1 VVRDALAER
10 VVDPGGVIDVQAKR
24 LAGWMFQCD
33 QLDRRIKLMNPVFDL
48 PVELVQIPFR

>member
-1 VVRDALAER
+1 
-10 VVDPGGVIDVQAKR
+10 
-24 LAGWMFQCD
+24 MFQCD